1 MDTQG
6 DGGMKTEFEAQHY
19 YLKWLGALPAALIA
33 VLVEFI
39 ISRYIESGGI
49 GFFLVCLI
57 VMAAAMCGYYTL
69 ADKLKLFR
77 CKGCYADR
85 GGFIEIELGKER
97 YEIRDVNVLL
107 YGEMAAFTSK
117 CPYIT
122 IETPE
127 GSVKIFGRPFSG
139 SEDYKGSELS
149 ALSALILEKHPELK
163 PRSIMNVRTQ
173 GWYEKSE

>member
-1 MDTQG
+1 
-6 DGGMKTEFEAQHY
+6 MKTEFEAQHY
-19 YLKWLGALPAALIA
+19 YLKWLGALPAALAA

-77 CKGCYADR
+77 FRGCYTDR
-85 GGFIEIELGKER
+85 GGFIEIELGKNR
-97 YEIRDVNVLL
+97 YEIRDINTLL
-107 YGEMAAFTSK
+107 FGEMAVFTSR

-122 IETPE
+122 LETPS
-127 GSVKIFGRPFSG
+127 GSVKIFGKPLG
-139 SEDYKGSELS
+139 KNEGYKDTELA
-149 ALSALILEKHPELK
+149 ALSALILEKHGELK
-163 PRSIMNVRTQ
+163 SKNIMNVQTQ
-173 GWYEKSE
+173 GWYEKSGGE